1 MLVLSGHKD
10 VMKIIVPERA
20 ICMKKDDEKE
30 YIIAYPGSHLPKAK
44 NRYVF
49 IERYCMY
56 NSFALSTF

>member
-20 ICMKKDDEKE
+20 ICMKEDDDE

-44 NRYVF
+44 NRHVF